1 MSSTEEIEVKAGH
14 PPAMKVGGVRI
25 PQRRRSAEEKE
36 GTPPKP
42 RKDSENDEED
52 DEEQLVAKSP
62 PRAPIVVSGV
72 VGKVDRDFPT
82 AAVKHT
88 HEKPVPTHEVRT
100 AHNTKP
106 PVIQQPRK

>member
-1 MSSTEEIEVKAGH
+1 MSSAEEIEAKAGH

-42 RKDSENDEED
+42 RKDSEDGEED
-52 DEEQLVAKSP
+52 ETLVAKSP
-62 PRAPIVVSGV
+62 PRAPVVVSGV
-72 VGKVDRDFPT
+72 VGKVERDFPT

-88 HEKPVPTHEVRT
+88 HEKPVPTHDER
-100 AHNTKP
+100 AGYNTKP
-106 PVIQQPRK
+106 PFIQQPRK